1 MLALSSLL
9 HNNVRNTMATSE
21 TWSGVTLW
29 DVFWHWIC
37 FVYSIFNQNIYIQYV
52 LVIMCMY
59 VYECVAMYLYTNMG
73 TWEYSFC
80 ISDYIRMCTL
90 SHFCQSLSRSLS
102 PPSHFLV
109 LFPSFTI
116 LQSLRHKAFWYKT
129 CLTVEIILTI
139 CTYNTFVVTFS
150 TSLLWYQ

>member
-1 MLALSSLL
+1 MKWRHIMGCILALNLFCILNIQSKYL
-9 HNNVRNTMATSE
+9 HS
-21 TWSGVTLW
+21 
-29 DVFWHWIC
+29 IC
-37 FVYSIFNQNIYIQYV
+37 SCHHV
-52 LVIMCMY
+52 Y

-80 ISDYIRMCTL
+80 TSDYIRMCTL

-109 LFPSFTI
+109 LFQSFTI
-116 LQSLRHKAFWYKT
+116 LQSLRHKAFCYKT
-129 CLTVEIILTI
+129 CLTVEILLTI
-139 CTYNTFVVTFS
+139 CTCNNFVVTFS